1 MAHIELTYPFQ
12 FRVYFQEIQKKSFQN
27 LENTHKGKSFAYVFG
42 NGNELHTNNFLYLID
57 FHIWR
62 KLPGMFH
69 TFTTILTSNLKL
81 YLSKKKMH
89 YFIFTED
96 NL

>member
-1 MAHIELTYPFQ
+1 MIACHSVGKLKSQMCLRNNMAHIELTYPFQ

-57 FHIWR
+57 FHI
-62 KLPGMFH
+62 
-69 TFTTILTSNLKL
+69 
-81 YLSKKKMH
+81 
-89 YFIFTED
+89 
-96 NL
+96 